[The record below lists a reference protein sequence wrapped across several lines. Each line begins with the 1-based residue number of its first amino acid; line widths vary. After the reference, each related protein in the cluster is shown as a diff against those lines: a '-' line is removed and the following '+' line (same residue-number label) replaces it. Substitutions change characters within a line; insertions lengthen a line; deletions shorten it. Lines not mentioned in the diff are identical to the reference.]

1 MRCCGLKRIIP
12 LIVLLLCISIVIAQ
26 DNETDE
32 APDYN
37 VLVEVVKDSIYMD
50 ESAEFIITIKNNL
63 DKAEKFRINT
73 PEVEW
78 STNLPITIDAEPLA
92 ETSGTVI
99 VTPIQKYITA
109 GLYGVKVIVER
120 ESTGKI
126 TEEILNIGVRG
137 AEGGYTPT
145 IKVTVDMA
153 TKIDPREPVT
163 ARVDLENLNT
173 LDFPELVL
181 KVSGDLKEFERE
193 QKITLEGL
201 EKKVV
206 EMTFNLDSATQPKG
220 YRVFFELVQGDQVIE
235 KTDAK
240 KVEIIAFT
248 PEFKKEV
255 EKSGMMFKT
264 INTIKFSSDSNVRHT
279 QTVTFPTN
287 WFSRIFTST
296 TPDAYTFKE
305 NGNTYLAWDLELGPG
320 EEQVVYVKT
329 NYRIILYIVIIAII
343 ILILYFKYRSPI
355 TIRKSISNVAT
366 KEGGIS
372 EMKVMLDISNK
383 SKKEFR
389 DIGIV
394 DIVPNIAEIE
404 KDFEEGTVKPDKIMK
419 HRKKGSI
426 LRWKLAEIA
435 PGEERLISYH
445 IKSKLSI
452 IGSFKL
458 PRAKMKFKYKKRTII
473 TRSNSVGVSA

>member
-26 DNETDE
+26 ENETEE

-37 VLVEVVKDSIYMD
+37 VLVEIVKDSIYMD
-50 ESAEFIITIKNNL
+50 ESAEFTFTIKNNL
-63 DKAEKFRINT
+63 DEAEKFTLNT

-78 STNLPITIDAEPLA
+78 STNLPLEIDAEPLT
-92 ETSGTVI
+92 ETSSTVLI
-99 VTPIQKYITA
+99 TPLPKYITA
-109 GLYGVKVIVER
+109 GLYGVKVTVER
-120 ESTGKI
+120 ENTGEV
-126 TEEILNIGVRG
+126 TEELLSIGVRG

-153 TKIDPREPVT
+153 TKVDPREPVT

-173 LDFPELVL
+173 LDFPELIL
-181 KVSGDLKEFERE
+181 KVSGDLPEFERE

-206 EMTFNLDSATQPKG
+206 EMTFNLDPATQPKG
-220 YRVFFELVQGDQVIE
+220 YRVFFELIQADQVIE
-235 KTDAK
+235 KTDANK
-240 KVEIIAFT
+240 IEVIAFT
-248 PEFKKEV
+248 PEFKREI
-255 EKSGMMFKT
+255 EKSGILFKT
-264 INTIKFSSDSNVRHT
+264 INKITFSSDSNVRHT

-296 TPDAYTFKE
+296 TPDAYTLKD
-305 NGNTYLAWDLELGPG
+305 NGNTYLAWDLELGPD
-320 EEQVVYVKT
+320 ETQVVYVKT
-329 NYRIILYIVIIAII
+329 NYRIILYIVIIAIV
-343 ILILYFKYRSPI
+343 ILILYLKYKSPI

-383 SKKEFR
+383 SQKEFR
-389 DIGIV
+389 DINIV

-404 KDFEEGTVKPDKIMK
+404 KDFEEGTIKPDKILK

-426 LRWKLAEIA
+426 MRWKLAEIA

-473 TRSNSVGVSA
+473 TTSNSVGVSA